1 MAMSTTVEVRK
12 NTVRILEELK
22 QRYKA
27 KSLDETLRK
36 LIRKAEKLPDSMFGA
51 HPQMK
56 PFTRADETET
66 HES

>member
-1 MAMSTTVEVRK
+1 MSTTVGVKK
-12 NTVRILEELK
+12 NTVRILKELK

-36 LIRKAEKLPDSMFGA
+36 LIRKAEKIPDSMFGA